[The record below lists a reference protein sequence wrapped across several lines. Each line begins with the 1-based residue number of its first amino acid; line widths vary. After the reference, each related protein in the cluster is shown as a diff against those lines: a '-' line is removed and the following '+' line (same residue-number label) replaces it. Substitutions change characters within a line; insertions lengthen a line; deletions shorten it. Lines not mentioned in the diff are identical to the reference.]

1 MHYLK
6 YWLSFWVKSSV
17 TVVQLHSNSLLFF
30 SFVFLQS
37 CSIFSC
43 KGYECNHSRGVI
55 QNKAIIALPSLHC
68 VVSHST
74 FITAGPSGFPDMHQE
89 MQPVPLICCWNFHSS
104 SRQTSTE
111 EGTES
116 SSKLRYCFTLILT
129 ALRLM
134 LSPLIY
140 QMVGECPVAGTE
152 TILCHVL

>member
-55 QNKAIIALPSLHC
+55 QNKAIIALPSLPR

-74 FITAGPSGFPDMHQE
+74 FITAGPSGFPDMHQQ

-104 SRQTSTE
+104 RQTSTE
-111 EGTES
+111 EGKES
-116 SSKLRYCFTLILT
+116 SSKLPDRFTLILT

-140 QMVGECPVAGTE
+140 QVVGECPVAGTE
-152 TILCHVL
+152 TTLCCVL